1 MRTNAEVLADL
12 CDNLNYEHVLMKA
25 SDKQGRPIYHT
36 NVFMSITTKLAV
48 ICLDALD
55 QHDRSRI
62 VERMEESGRKIVDLS
77 HEQVENFAGNCYEV
91 LGEDGRRKLIISTR

>member
-12 CDNLNYEHVLMKA
+12 CDHLNYDHVLMKA
-25 SDKQGRPIYHT
+25 SDKQGRAIYHT

-62 VERMEESGRKIVDLS
+62 VERMEESGRKIVDIS

-91 LGEDGRRKLIISTR
+91 VGEDGRRKLIISTR